1 MRRHVKKLSLNRETL
16 HRLSNAALTFA
27 GGSLVAQPIGVD
39 KNLSITVCTNVIS
52 DCLTC
57 TQPAGSCPPSMQTYC
72 TCA

>member
-1 MRRHVKKLSLNRETL
+1 MKKHVKKLSLNRETL
-16 HRLSNAALTFA
+16 HRLNDLSLTFA
-27 GGSLVAQPIGVD
+27 GGSLVADPVGVD
-39 KNLSITVCTNVIS
+39 KNLSITDCTKVIS